1 MSASSRPRP
10 HILLLHC
17 HDLGRHLHCLGA
29 DTVRSPHLDGLA
41 AQGVVLEDVF
51 AAAPQCSPSRA
62 SLFTGRWPHTNGVMG
77 LTRRGFAWDLHPEER
92 HLAGMLRE
100 AGYRTELVGVQ
111 HETRGRDDRQLARRL
126 GFDRAV
132 TDGMAGPVADLTV
145 DALRRLSADPE
156 PFYLQV
162 GFHEPRRLPGARD
175 VPGVTGFL
183 GDHIEPDDV
192 LGVAVPPYLDDEPS
206 AREEIAELQGSI
218 RHMDAAVGRVLGEL
232 EQLGLAHE
240 TLVIFTTD
248 HGLALPRAKCSLYDP
263 GTEVAFL
270 LRYPARGWAG
280 GRRER
285 ALLSNID
292 VVPTLVDLLGLAPEG
307 RPMHGTSFLPL
318 LDGEPFEPAETVFT
332 EMTHHDYY
340 DPRRAVR
347 TNRFKLIVNF
357 SSAPGF
363 MDPTQSWHRR
373 CSAIDGHPHP
383 NTESHPEVEL
393 YDLAA
398 APWELADVAD
408 EPGYAEVRAALTE
421 ALHVW
426 MRDTG
431 DPLLAGAVADPQH
444 HRSVAALTAHE
455 GALPSGTGATGPQ
468 HSRNTETGRQQ

>member
-1 MSASSRPRP
+1 MTAPSTPRP

-29 DTVRSPHLDGLA
+29 GTVRSPHLDGLA
-41 AQGVVLEDVF
+41 AQGIVLEGVF
-51 AAAPQCSPSRA
+51 ATAPQCSPSRS
-62 SLFTGRWPHTNGVMG
+62 SLFTGRWPHVNGVMG
-77 LTRRGFAWDLHPEER
+77 LTHRGFAWDLNPAER

-100 AGYRTELVGVQ
+100 AGYRTELIGVQ
-111 HETRGRDDRQLARRL
+111 HEARWQDDRQIARRL
-126 GFDRAV
+126 GFDHAV
-132 TDGMAGPVADLTV
+132 TGGMAGPVADRTV
-145 DALRRLSADPE
+145 DTLRRLAAGPE

-162 GFHEPRRLPGARD
+162 GFYEPHRLPGARD
-175 VPGVTGFL
+175 APGITGFL

-192 LGVAVPPYLDDEPS
+192 LGVAVPPYLRDDPS

-232 EQLGLAHE
+232 DRLDLAHD

-263 GTEVAFL
+263 GTEVALL
-270 LRYPARGWAG
+270 LRYPARGWTG

-292 VVPTLVDLLGLAPEG
+292 VVPTLTDLLGITSEG
-307 RPMHGTSFLPL
+307 PPVHGTSFLPL
-318 LDGEPFEPAETVFT
+318 LDREPFTPAGAVFT
-332 EMTHHDYY
+332 EMTYHDYY

-347 TNRFKLIVNF
+347 TDRFKLIVNF

-373 CSAIDGHPHP
+373 CSAVEGHPHP

-393 YDLAA
+393 YDLASD
-398 APWELADVAD
+398 PLELADVAD
-408 EPGYAEVRAALTE
+408 DPAYAEARATLTGALY
-421 ALHVW
+421 AW

-431 DPLLAGAVADPQH
+431 DPLLAGAVTGPQH
-444 HRSVAALTAHE
+444 HRSVAALLTHE
-455 GALPSGTGATGPQ
+455 GAPAPRTGTAGPR
-468 HSRNTETGRQQ
+468 HGRTTEPRRSQ